1 MAWKFENETPIYLQI
16 IDKIKKNIV
25 SGVLSPGSKI
35 PPVRE
40 LAIEAGV
47 NPNTMQKAL
56 QTLESEGILYSQRTS
71 GRFVAETVDD
81 SVREKICDEVMKK
94 FTEHMYDLGF
104 SDEDI
109 VKKTKDYLKKN
120 PSKTGGS
127 I

>member
-1 MAWKFENETPIYLQI
+1 MAVWIMNRKDTWIGMKIPVRKWKLQ
-16 IDKIKKNIV
+16 
-25 SGVLSPGSKI
+25 SPGSKI

>member
-16 IDKIKKNIV
+16 IDKIKKDIA
-25 SGVLSPGSKI
+25 SGILSPGSKI
-35 PPVRE
+35 PSVRE

-56 QTLESEGILYSQRTS
+56 QTLEYEGILYSQRTS
-71 GRFVAETVDD
+71 GRYVAESVND
-81 SVREKICDEVMKK
+81 SVRENICEEVMRK

-109 VKKTKDYLKKN
+109 VKKIGDYLKKN
-120 PSKTGGS
+120 PRETGG
-127 I
+127 IK

>member
-16 IDKIKKNIV
+16 IDKIKKDIV

-71 GRFVAETVDD
+71 GRFVAETVEL
-81 SVREKICDEVMKK
+81 S
-94 FTEHMYDLGF
+94 
-104 SDEDI
+104 
-109 VKKTKDYLKKN
+109 
-120 PSKTGGS
+120 
-127 I
+127 